1 MEISGNAFNSGL
13 QGLNTSLQQVDR
25 AASRIASQ
33 PAAQSAASG
42 ADDLTAPLVDMQ
54 QAKYAALA
62 NSRTLQV
69 ADQTLG
75 TLIDISV

>member
-1 MEISGNAFNSGL
+1 MEISGNAFSAGL
-13 QGLNTSLQQVDR
+13 QGLNGSLQQVDR
-25 AASRIASQ
+25 AASRVAAQ
-33 PAAQSAASG
+33 PAASG
-42 ADDLTAPLVDMQ
+42 GDDLTLPLVDMQ
-54 QAKYAALA
+54 QAKYATLA

>member
-1 MEISGNAFNSGL
+1 MEITGNAFSTGL
-13 QGLNTSLQQVDR
+13 QGLRSSLQQVDR
-25 AASRIASQ
+25 AASQVAAQ
-33 PAAQSAASG
+33 PAAASG
-42 ADDLTAPLVDMQ
+42 DDLTAPLVDMQ
-54 QAKYAALA
+54 QAKYAALG

>member
-1 MEISGNAFNSGL
+1 MEISGNAFSTGL
-13 QGLNTSLQQVDR
+13 QGLNRSLQQVDR
-25 AASRIASQ
+25 AASRLAAQ
-33 PAAQSAASG
+33 PAASS